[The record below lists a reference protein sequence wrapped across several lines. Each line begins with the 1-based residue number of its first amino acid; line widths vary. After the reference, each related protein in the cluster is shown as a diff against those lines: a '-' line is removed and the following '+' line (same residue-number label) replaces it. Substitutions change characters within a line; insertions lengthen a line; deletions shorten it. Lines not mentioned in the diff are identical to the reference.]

1 MRTPAT
7 VTAAR
12 GDRQQADPGA
22 TVSIAPTVV
31 VRDAQARPLAGVT
44 VTFAIAAGGGVLEG
58 GTTPTDSTGEA
69 HVSRWQLG
77 TTGEQQLTASVSGLP
92 AVTFSASLTP
102 GVVPQLLSVSPVGG
116 RTEIV
121 ADDHPYRGLTLTVP
135 AGALAVAAS
144 WEVRVR
150 SNASTPTLPSGYRL
164 AGPPLEIST
173 DAARAQRLMTLSVPV
188 RPQSNERMHLAFFDP
203 ARNVLEV
210 LPTVALTDTSVSVMT
225 AHLRGDLLLG
235 PPQPASLR
243 RGLISIGSP
252 GLLLPIA
259 QLIPI
264 VPPPP
269 AFEISRDS
277 WPVREVGSALAPF
290 GHGAAIPSLV
300 VVAKA
305 NAIPNGLAGLFRA
318 SATPGYYLEMGH
330 LRAVIAAQEA
340 IDEPATRAVSE
351 VFAALLP
358 LTKRVRDE
366 MVDANTVAAISLS
379 RLPIVVA
386 RLNAQLGAVVGSIA
400 YQNAVTGTEADVTSA
415 SALTNS
421 LVTFVRNTAGRIAQV
436 ARTAADTPP
445 FEVGEAIP
453 LSSFLVPFE
462 RMAPVLSELRDYVGQ
477 PVAVRASRAE
487 QIAAALGLPASLLEQ
502 EAVRGGGWAALPP
515 FVQNA
520 PPMYLRMPQA
530 ALRAAA
536 AAFPANIGVPQS
548 YAGSRPIGSAIGI
561 SIDELETAL
570 GLRGVAQSHPLES
583 LVPTEGSRFLS
594 VSTVATVA
602 GMVRQLRPMM
612 LEVRRSLYRLSPDT
626 VRLNGDTLTASVQA
640 SLGPAFPPGGR
651 IDWSWGDGA
660 STSTSVNTATHTYAA
675 SGQYKVVGTLR
686 DATGNVL
693 GVDTSTVIGTA
704 VAAWRLNSIS
714 DLDELLD
721 PDELSGSSPLY
732 TAIQRLVSSPEA
744 GLISIDSTSGS
755 TTAVRLRVLS
765 GSTWS
770 LNNCCPAATSPL
782 GGEFRQILGE
792 MPATTYAVGPFFAG
806 FNVSQWSQTSPN
818 LSTGTLLAQFVD
830 GGLES
835 RMIRNRGTQLGPR
848 NFIRLTASRNGTQM
862 TGTITIYAWFQDE
875 KTGLVPED
883 ELSSFRLAFTATR
896 LR

>member
-1 MRTPAT
+1 M
-7 VTAAR
+7 
-12 GDRQQADPGA
+12 
-22 TVSIAPTVV
+22 
-31 VRDAQARPLAGVT
+31 
-44 VTFAIAAGGGVLEG
+44 
-58 GTTPTDSTGEA
+58 
-69 HVSRWQLG
+69 
-77 TTGEQQLTASVSGLP
+77 
-92 AVTFSASLTP
+92 
-102 GVVPQLLSVSPVGG
+102 LSVSPVGG

-536 AAFPANIGVPQS
+536 AAFLPTSACPNRTRGHAPSVP
-548 YAGSRPIGSAIGI
+548 PSAF
-561 SIDELETAL
+561 
-570 GLRGVAQSHPLES
+570 P
-583 LVPTEGSRFLS
+583 
-594 VSTVATVA
+594 STSS
-602 GMVRQLRPMM
+602 RQLW
-612 LEVRRSLYRLSPDT
+612 DC
-626 VRLNGDTLTASVQA
+626 
-640 SLGPAFPPGGR
+640 
-651 IDWSWGDGA
+651 
-660 STSTSVNTATHTYAA
+660 
-675 SGQYKVVGTLR
+675 
-686 DATGNVL
+686 
-693 GVDTSTVIGTA
+693 
-704 VAAWRLNSIS
+704 VA
-714 DLDELLD
+714 
-721 PDELSGSSPLY
+721 
-732 TAIQRLVSSPEA
+732 
-744 GLISIDSTSGS
+744 
-755 TTAVRLRVLS
+755 
-765 GSTWS
+765 
-770 LNNCCPAATSPL
+770 
-782 GGEFRQILGE
+782 
-792 MPATTYAVGPFFAG
+792 
-806 FNVSQWSQTSPN
+806 
-818 LSTGTLLAQFVD
+818 
-830 GGLES
+830 
-835 RMIRNRGTQLGPR
+835 
-848 NFIRLTASRNGTQM
+848 
-862 TGTITIYAWFQDE
+862 
-875 KTGLVPED
+875 
-883 ELSSFRLAFTATR
+883 
-896 LR
+896 